1 MTTKIGQILN
11 NATAIQTSS
20 FEISQRESPEPI
32 SRNPNGECSVS
43 LYTGD
48 LAEPREIAV
57 SISRLMTAFPKMGDP
72 FFNLLA
78 ERVRANKFT
87 TKRLNDAINHLIDN
101 FNYKE
106 LNIADIIK
114 FDKRAKLYSY
124 NDVCKMVS
132 KGEATFSDFAVK
144 EINGTH
150 YRVKKTDIE

>member
-1 MTTKIGQILN
+1 
-11 NATAIQTSS
+11 
-20 FEISQRESPEPI
+20 
-32 SRNPNGECSVS
+32 
-43 LYTGD
+43 
-48 LAEPREIAV
+48 
-57 SISRLMTAFPKMGDP
+57 MTAFPKMGDP

-132 KGEATFSDFAVK
+132 KGEATFSDFAVNR
-144 EINGTH
+144 EIEKH
-150 YRVKKTDIE
+150 SYRFDRVCRRHENYRGKVQAVLQRAEQDPVQGMRFPGRGSEILRVQQGLHGPSEAGS

>member
-11 NATAIQTSS
+11 NATVIQTSS

-57 SISRLMTAFPKMGDP
+57 
-72 FFNLLA
+72 
-78 ERVRANKFT
+78 
-87 TKRLNDAINHLIDN
+87 IDN

>member
-1 MTTKIGQILN
+1 
-11 NATAIQTSS
+11 
-20 FEISQRESPEPI
+20 
-32 SRNPNGECSVS
+32 
-43 LYTGD
+43 
-48 LAEPREIAV
+48 
-57 SISRLMTAFPKMGDP
+57 MTAFPKMGDP

-101 FNYKE
+101 FNYQE

-132 KGEATFSDFAVK
+132 KGEAAFSDFAVK

>member
-1 MTTKIGQILN
+1 MNQNDGCY
-11 NATAIQTSS
+11 
-20 FEISQRESPEPI
+20 ISLYRGDPASPKDVA
-32 SRNPNGECSVS
+32 VS
-43 LYTGD
+43 LG
-48 LAEPREIAV
+48 
-57 SISRLMTAFPKMGDP
+57 RLMMAFPKMSNG
-72 FFNLLA
+72 FFDLLA
-78 ERVRANKFT
+78 ERVAANKFT
-87 TKRLNDAINHLIDN
+87 AKRLNDAINHLIDN